1 MILKKTH
8 RDRARDQIV
17 EIAREITRDVASYP
31 GVREAMIVST
41 ARLRVRL
48 AELVAAVAVLD
59 GLPGPQMGQCAREAG
74 KAADSDSPIGQ
85 PYASKR

>member
-8 RDRARDQIV
+8 RDRAHDQV
-17 EIAREITRDVASYP
+17 VAIARRITQNVAIYP
-31 GVREAMIVST
+31 GVAEAMAVNTS
-41 ARLRVRL
+41 RLRISL

-59 GLPGPQMGQCAREAG
+59 GPRGPLMDTCAREAG
-74 KAADSDSPIGQ
+74 KAADGDSPISQ